1 MNKGGTDSIAEGAVE
16 VISALR
22 NLSDE
27 LAPLEEADKA
37 EFLVAVYKDMGINLA
52 FDAVEGSPLEQLAI
66 KAKGVDYAV
75 VDEERGEYVLRISSA
90 DFRIRS
96 ITIPMSWFDFALVA
110 TDELHQEGMLP
121 MPRPKFE
128 LLRTHGSARESLHG
142 PSRPSLHVIPASHP
156 AGWGIGR

>member
-75 VDEERGEYVLRISSA
+75 LDNEYGEYTLKLSSS
-90 DFRIRS
+90 DFRVRPVH
-96 ITIPMSWFDFALVA
+96 IPMSWFDFALVL

-121 MPRPKFE
+121 MPAPK
-128 LLRTHGSARESLHG
+128 LSLVHTHSSARS
-142 PSRPSLHVIPASHP
+142 S
-156 AGWGIGR
+156 AGLGLVR